1 MNSKLSNIFSEDLVS
16 RKSGVYLVF
25 LSVGILFLLGFNS
38 LLAAELDSD
47 SSSSSTNMLLTPKTN
62 FSSHIFSGFFTYS
75 MLNYD
80 IKIANSDSTKDSGI
94 LASAVKIDTSSQENK
109 IVSIVEQSDGTQ
121 KLTLQLKENDQ
132 SVDIKVYN
140 MIGKKVADVHS
151 GSQLPNNE
159 YTIESGRLPN
169 GVYLCV
175 VISRNIRLVGKF
187 IVSRG

>member
-1 MNSKLSNIFSEDLVS
+1 MVS
-16 RKSGVYLVF
+16 RISSVSLVF
-25 LSVGILFLLGFNS
+25 LSIGIMFLLGFNN

-47 SSSSSTNMLLTPKTN
+47 SSSSSTNMLLMPESN

-140 MIGKKVADVHS
+140 MIGKKVDDVHS
-151 GSQLPNNE
+151 GPQLPNNE